1 MICIWEG
8 VYWAC
13 RNMQYHG
20 QYIQQL
26 LSSWVEEK
34 VKRGEI
40 TEIEDDEDD
49 EPLWTPPVTK

>member
-1 MICIWEG
+1 
-8 VYWAC
+8 
-13 RNMQYHG
+13 MQYHG

-26 LSSWVEEK
+26 SSSWVEEK

-49 EPLWTPPVTK
+49 EPLRTPPVTK